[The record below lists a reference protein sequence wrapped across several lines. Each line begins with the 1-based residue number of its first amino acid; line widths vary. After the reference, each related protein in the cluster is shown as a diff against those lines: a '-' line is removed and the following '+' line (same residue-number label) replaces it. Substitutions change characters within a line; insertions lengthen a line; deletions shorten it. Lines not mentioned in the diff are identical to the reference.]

1 MYELRKL
8 LQQLIYSI
16 IRARKGNVCMANKFQ
31 GFLHLKK
38 LLLMM
43 EADLGIDDLKQDER
57 DILAAIIDIQH
68 DDGSFESDVLK
79 SHGLVARLS
88 HAAFFRA
95 LRSLREKGY
104 IEKQD
109 GRQRGFYRLIAN
121 AS

>member
-1 MYELRKL
+1 
-8 LQQLIYSI
+8 
-16 IRARKGNVCMANKFQ
+16 MASKFQ

-38 LLLMM
+38 LLVMM
-43 EADLGIDDLKQDER
+43 KADLGIDSLKQDER
-57 DILAAIIDIQH
+57 DILTALIDIQH
-68 DDGSFESDVLK
+68 EDGSFESDVLK

-95 LRSLREKGY
+95 VRSLREKGY

-109 GRQRGFYRLIAN
+109 GRLRGLYRLIAN

>member
-1 MYELRKL
+1 
-8 LQQLIYSI
+8 
-16 IRARKGNVCMANKFQ
+16 MANKFQ

-38 LLLMM
+38 LLVMM
-43 EADLGIDDLKQDER
+43 EVDLGIDGLKQDER
-57 DILAAIIDIQH
+57 DILAAIIDIQQ

-79 SHGLVARLS
+79 SHGLTARLS

-109 GRQRGFYRLIAN
+109 GRQRGLYRLIAN

>member
-1 MYELRKL
+1 
-8 LQQLIYSI
+8 
-16 IRARKGNVCMANKFQ
+16 
-31 GFLHLKK
+31 
-38 LLLMM
+38 MM
-43 EADLGIDDLKQDER
+43 EADLGIDSLKQDER

-68 DDGSFESDVLK
+68 NDGSFESDILK
-79 SHGLVARLS
+79 SHSLVARLS

-95 LRSLREKGY
+95 LRALREKGY